1 MGGFV
6 FYSCVW
12 VVPVG
17 RCWLLK
23 TGQNKCSRTYFSVEM
38 HQYLISSNGISRQ
51 VYRLVLVSAEIQNRQ
66 DSLSHNN
73 ILYTPIPFVF
83 FLGKAFTSSQRPRP
97 TSPFSTDSNTSAA
110 LSQSQRPRPTKKHKG
125 GRMDQQPALP
135 HRRDGMTD
143 GRCHPFSLVSSLKR
157 CAMCNRLFRLK

>member
-1 MGGFV
+1 MQQDIFFCGDAPV
-6 FYSCVW
+6 FDIFKWHLQAGLQVSIS
-12 VVPVG
+12 
-17 RCWLLK
+17 K
-23 TGQNKCSRTYFSVEM
+23 SRNMKQT
-38 HQYLISSNGISRQ
+38 
-51 VYRLVLVSAEIQNRQ
+51 

-73 ILYTPIPFVF
+73 IVYTSIPFVF
-83 FLGKAFTSSQRPRP
+83 FVGKAFTSSQRPRP

-157 CAMCNRLFRLK
+157 CAMCNHLFRLKQLWQIRHRLIL